1 MSLNFL
7 SMGSGSPFIRFSV
20 EDNEWTRSSVDGD
33 LIPID
38 WKSPVVI
45 DIEKIQQ
52 GWLKL
57 AGGRDWQPWPDNDP
71 TSVERPSMEHKQGFA
86 VKFFST
92 KLFDDEPVRELS
104 SSGAGR
110 IEFIKALY
118 KAAEP
123 GFGEGKVPVVKML
136 PAVKV
141 RIGKG
146 PSKIPQFEIVK
157 WINVPDELLEDGP
170 SKTETPAATETA
182 AAADDDSF
190 DDEI

>member
-1 MSLNFL
+1 M
-7 SMGSGSPFIRFSV
+7 
-20 EDNEWTRSSVDGD
+20 
-33 LIPID
+33 
-38 WKSPVVI
+38 
-45 DIEKIQQ
+45 
-52 GWLKL
+52 
-57 AGGRDWQPWPDNDP
+57 
-71 TSVERPSMEHKQGFA
+71 
-86 VKFFST
+86 
-92 KLFDDEPVRELS
+92 
-104 SSGAGR
+104 

-136 PAVKV
+136 PAIKV

-157 WINVPDELLEDGP
+157 WVERPAELDGDNAE
-170 SKTETPAATETA
+170 ETPAPAAATEA

>member
-1 MSLNFL
+1 MAAKSALHDLLRWFHNC
-7 SMGSGSPFIRFSV
+7 GGKINSV
-20 EDNEWTRSSVDGD
+20 VSV
-33 LIPID
+33 
-38 WKSPVVI
+38 
-45 DIEKIQQ
+45 
-52 GWLKL
+52 
-57 AGGRDWQPWPDNDP
+57 
-71 TSVERPSMEHKQGFA
+71 EHKQGFA

-104 SSGAGR
+104 SSGAGM

>member
-104 SSGAGR
+104 SSGAGM

-118 KAAEP
+118 KEAEP
-123 GFGEGKVPVVKML
+123 GFGRGTVPVVKML

-146 PSKIPQFEIVK
+146 PSRIPQFEIVK
-157 WINVPDELLEDGP
+157 WLQRPAELDGDNAA
-170 SKTETPAATETA
+170 ETPAPAAATE

>member
-57 AGGRDWQPWPDNDP
+57 AGGRDWQPWPDNNP
-71 TSVERPSMEHKQGFA
+71 TSIERPSMEHKQGFA

-104 SSGAGR
+104 SSGAGM

-136 PAVKV
+136 PAIKV

-146 PSKIPQFEIVK
+146 PSKIPQFEIVA
-157 WINVPDELLEDGP
+157 WVGRPAELDGDNAE
-170 SKTETPAATETA
+170 ETPAPAAATE
-182 AAADDDSF
+182 AADDDSF